1 MLTIATNAL
10 SHRYARGGA
19 SLHGIDLAV
28 PEGAICGFLGPNGA
42 GKSTVLRLLLGLLRL
57 QRGSVSIFGKP
68 FASHRIEVL
77 REVGSLIET
86 PSLYDHLTARENLVL
101 HADVRAIPRS
111 WIDDTLGL
119 VGLADTAKKR
129 VAQFSLGMKQRLGIA
144 IAVLHRPK
152 LLVLDEPTNGLD
164 PNGTIEMRELLLRLH
179 RERETTILV
188 SSHVLAEIERLAT
201 HIGIIANGRLRFQG
215 TLDALRALHG
225 AGARIA
231 LRTDDDARALG
242 FLADDIPAA
251 SRDGERIALPP
262 MSPDAL
268 ACINRRLVEC
278 GIGVHE
284 LARSERDLE
293 SIFMELVA

>member
-1 MLTIATNAL
+1 MLIVATSAL

-19 SLHGIDLAV
+19 TLHEIDLEV
-28 PEGAICGFLGPNGA
+28 PEGAIFGFLGPNGA

-57 QRGSVSIFGKP
+57 QQGSVSIFGKR
-68 FASHRIEVL
+68 FETHRIEVL
-77 REVGSLIET
+77 RKVGSLIET

-101 HADVRAIPRS
+101 HADVRRVPRA
-111 WIDDTLGL
+111 WVDDTLGL
-119 VGLADTAKKR
+119 VGLRDTAKKR

-164 PNGTIEMRELLLRLH
+164 PNGTIEMRELLQRLH

-188 SSHVLAEIERLAT
+188 SSHVLAEVERLAT
-201 HIGIIANGRLRFQG
+201 HIGILANGRLRFQG
-215 TLDALRALHG
+215 TLDGLREMHG
-225 AGARIA
+225 AGARVA
-231 LRTDDDARALG
+231 LRTDDDERALG
-242 FLADDIPAA
+242 VLADEIPAA
-251 SRDGERIALPP
+251 ARDGERIALPP
-262 MSPDAL
+262 LTPDAL
-268 ACINRRLVEC
+268 ARINRRLVER

>member
-1 MLTIATNAL
+1 MPTVVTNAL

-19 SLHGIDLAV
+19 SLHDIDLSV
-28 PEGAICGFLGPNGA
+28 PEGAIFGFLGPNGA

-57 QRGSVSIFGKP
+57 QRGSVTIFGKS
-68 FASHRIEVL
+68 FATHRIEVL
-77 REVGSLIET
+77 RDVGSLIEA
-86 PSLYDHLTARENLVL
+86 PSLYEHLTARENLVL
-101 HADVRAIPRS
+101 HADVRGIPRARV
-111 WIDDTLGL
+111 DDTLRL
-119 VGLADTAKKR
+119 VGLADTANKR

-164 PNGTIEMRELLLRLH
+164 AHGTIEMRELLQRLH

-188 SSHVLAEIERLAT
+188 SSHVLAEVERLAT
-201 HIGIIANGRLRFQG
+201 HIAILANGRLRFQG
-215 TLDALRALHG
+215 TLDRLREQHG
-225 AGARIA
+225 AAAHIA

-242 FLADDIPAA
+242 LIADEIPAA
-251 SRDGERIALPP
+251 ARDGACIALPP
-262 MSPDAL
+262 LPPAAL
-268 ACINRRLVEC
+268 ARINRRLVER

-284 LARSERDLE
+284 IARSERDLE